1 MHGEE
6 LHAGRGDRYDAT
18 PYLPAFDP
26 VDQGGNEEVAVKLHS
41 PVDGTQLT
49 CDRSTGLAKVDAEQ
63 CNRPTDSL
71 NGQFKLVYW
80 LFSVFIYG
88 PYGLRIISRG
98 FITKQ
103 LWWDDF
109 FHTVAI
115 VSQDGWLYFWFTTIA
130 NQDLSRS

>member
-1 MHGEE
+1 M
-6 LHAGRGDRYDAT
+6 DA
-18 PYLPAFDP
+18 
-26 VDQGGNEEVAVKLHS
+26 K
-41 PVDGTQLT
+41 
-49 CDRSTGLAKVDAEQ
+49 Q

-80 LFSVFIYG
+80 LASVFIYG

-98 FITKQ
+98 WINKQ

-115 VSQDGWLYFWFTTIA
+115 VSPEGRPP
-130 NQDLSRS
+130 SRLVHEG